1 MESMLHEKIFRDVMY
16 HPAVVP
22 IIKDLCGDNFRLDH
36 LNIHTH
42 VGPGFK
48 GGGLHGGHHPGSGSG
63 FYELLNGSRF
73 LNGLIS
79 VTYEL
84 YDTHCNDGGFCCI
97 PGLFSTV
104 AATARA
110 PTQTDSGGCYA
121 REQARTR
128 QGSACQTAGVTCPR
142 ECMTLSIVFLQPL
155 AIASFLRRCAT
166 SALAQP
172 CAHA

>member
-22 IIKDLCGDNFRLDH
+22 IIKDLCGGNFRLDH

-48 GGGLHGGHHPGSGSG
+48 GGGLHGGHHPGGGSG

-110 PTQTDSGGCYA
+110 RAGPLSV
-121 REQARTR
+121 R
-128 QGSACQTAGVTCPR
+128 SSTAGS
-142 ECMTLSIVFLQPL
+142 LL
-155 AIASFLRRCAT
+155 LRARARAG
-166 SALAQP
+166 SEAN
-172 CAHA
+172 